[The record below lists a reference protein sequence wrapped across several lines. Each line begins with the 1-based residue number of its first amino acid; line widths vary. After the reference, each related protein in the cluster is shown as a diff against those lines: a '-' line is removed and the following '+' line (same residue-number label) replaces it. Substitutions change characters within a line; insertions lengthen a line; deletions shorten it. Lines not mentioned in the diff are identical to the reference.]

1 MKRILICGSRDWTSH
16 NTIKSVLSNYSKEI
30 IVITGGCR
38 GADTIAENVAK
49 NLGMTVQVFN
59 ADWKKYGPSAGPIR
73 NQKMLEEKPDLVI
86 AFHENLDNSKGTKD
100 MVNRA
105 RKAGIEIMIVST

>member
-59 ADWKKYGPSAGPIR
+59 ADWKKYGRAAGPIR

>member
-1 MKRILICGSRDWTSH
+1 MKRLLICGSRDWTDH

-59 ADWKKYGPSAGPIR
+59 ADWKKYGRAAGPIR

>member
-59 ADWKKYGPSAGPIR
+59 ADWKKYGRAAGPIR
-73 NQKMLEEKPDLVI
+73 NQKRLEEKPDLVI
-86 AFHENLDNSKGTKD
+86 AFH
-100 MVNRA
+100 
-105 RKAGIEIMIVST
+105 